1 MQGKK
6 HLKEKLFLQF
16 QLSDRVPEDNF
27 YRRLDK
33 ALDLSFLRIRT
44 SHYYGK
50 EGQVSIDPVVFFKLI
65 LVGYLENLESDRKI
79 IENSRLRLDILY
91 YLGYDL
97 DEELPW
103 HSTLSRTRQ
112 LYGVEVFDALFA
124 EVLRL
129 CVEKGMVLG
138 KRQAVDSAFIKAN
151 ASMDSLVE
159 RQVIEEGQ
167 EYLNKLRE
175 NTDLPQQKVDANRKE
190 EIEPQGRA
198 EKVKQGVP
206 ETESKSPQ
214 YDEHGH
220 MMRPKNISNEKYCS
234 KTDPDARVSTKPG
247 KARQLTYS
255 AQTAVDTKQHVI
267 TGIMADFSDKRDGA
281 SLPEL
286 LDKTSKNLSLV
297 DLNINE
303 VSGDTGY
310 SVARALN
317 YLEDKNITGYIP
329 NHPQFKVEHKGFVY
343 NSALDR
349 FECQK
354 GNKALLPYRFT
365 YQDSERKEQTKVYRS
380 SQTACKNCP
389 LREQCLGPKNK
400 SKKITS
406 TVHRPL
412 YERMHHR
419 MQSKKAKQMIRLRG
433 STVESV
439 LGTLINYRGMRRVR
453 TRGIKQA
460 NKFFIGAAIA
470 YNLKKWLNY
479 NPRPVKSTTVSLKI
493 EKRKQKRELNLSF
506 CFFPLHH
513 PPYKITLYLDKKNLS
528 DPIWRIY
535 SKN

>member
-6 HLKEKLFLQF
+6 QLKEKLFLQF

-33 ALDLSFLRIRT
+33 ALDLSFLRKRT
-44 SHYYGK
+44 KHYYGK
-50 EGQVSIDPVVFFKLI
+50 EGQMSIDPVVFFKLI

-112 LYGVEVFDALFA
+112 LYGIEVFDALFA

-129 CVEKGMVLG
+129 CVEKGMVMG
-138 KRQAVDSAFIKAN
+138 KRQAVDSAYIKAN

-159 RQVIEEGQ
+159 KQVIEEGQ

-175 NTDLPQQKVDANRKE
+175 NTDLPQQKVDARQKE
-190 EIEPQGRA
+190 EIEPRGLAVKA
-198 EKVKQGVP
+198 EQGVP
-206 ETESKSPQ
+206 NAESKSPQ

-220 MMRPKNISNEKYCS
+220 LIRPKNISNEQYYS
-234 KTDPDARVSTKPG
+234 TTDPDARVSTKPG

-255 AQTAVDTKQHVI
+255 AQTAVDTKKHVI
-267 TGIMADFSDKRDGA
+267 TGIIADHSDKRDGA

-286 LDKTSKNLSLV
+286 LDKTRKNLSIN
-297 DLNINE
+297 DLCVEEILA
-303 VSGDTGY
+303 DTGY
-310 SVARALN
+310 SQPNALI
-317 YLEDKNITGYIP
+317 YLEEKNITGYIP
-329 NHPQFKVEHKGFVY
+329 NHPKYKAEHKGFEY
-343 NSALDR
+343 NNALDR

-354 GNKALLPYRFT
+354 GNKALLLYRFT
-365 YQDSERKEQTKVYRS
+365 HRNSRRGHQTKIYRS
-380 SQTACKNCP
+380 SEADCKNCP
-389 LREQCLGPKNK
+389 LREQCLGLKNK
-400 SKKITS
+400 SKKIT
-406 TVHRPL
+406 TTIHKPL
-412 YERMHHR
+412 YDRMHQR
-419 MQSKKAKQMIRLRG
+419 MKSKKAKQMIRLRG

-439 LGTLINYRGMRRVR
+439 LGTLINFRGMRRVR
-453 TRGIKQA
+453 TRGIEQA
-460 NKFFIGAAIA
+460 NKFMIGAATA

-479 NPRPVKSTTVSLKI
+479 NPRHVKTAVASLKI
-493 EKRKQKRELNLSF
+493 EKRKQKSQLNLSF
-506 CFFPLHH
+506 CFFRPYH
-513 PPYKITLYLDKKNLS
+513 PPYRITIYLDKQYLWS
-528 DPIWRIY
+528 PIWHLY

>member
-6 HLKEKLFLQF
+6 QLNEKLFLQF

-33 ALDLSFLRIRT
+33 VLDLSFLRNRT

-50 EGQVSIDPVVFFKLI
+50 EGQASIDPVVFFKLI

-79 IENSRLRLDILY
+79 IEHSRLRLDILY

-112 LYGVEVFDALFA
+112 LYGIEVFEALFA

-138 KRQAVDSAFIKAN
+138 KRQAVDGAFIKAN

-159 RQVIEEGQ
+159 RKVIEDGR
-167 EYLNKLRE
+167 EYLNQLRE
-175 NTDLPQQKVDANRKE
+175 NTDLPQQKDDANRKE
-190 EIEPQGRA
+190 EIESQGQA
-198 EKVKQGVP
+198 DQSEQGVSDV
-206 ETESKSPQ
+206 ESKGEQ
-214 YDEHGH
+214 YDKHGH
-220 MMRPKNISNEKYCS
+220 MIRPKNISNEKYCS
-234 KTDPDARVSTKPG
+234 KTDPDARVSKKRA

-267 TGIMADFSDKRDGA
+267 TGIMADFSDKKDGE
-281 SLPEL
+281 SLPAL
-286 LDKTSKNLSLV
+286 LDITRKNLSRNNLYI
-297 DLNINE
+297 DE
-303 VSGDTGY
+303 VAGDAGF
-310 SVARALN
+310 SVPRALS
-317 YLEDKNITGYIP
+317 YLEEKNITGYIP
-329 NHPQFKVEHKGFVY
+329 NPPQYKAKHEGFEY

-365 YQDSERKEQTKVYRS
+365 YHDSRRGHQTKNYRS
-380 SQTACKNCP
+380 SETDCKNCP
-389 LREQCLGPKNK
+389 FRVQCLGLKNK
-400 SKKITS
+400 SKTIT
-406 TVHRPL
+406 TTIHKPL
-412 YERMHHR
+412 YDRMHQR
-419 MQSKKAKQMIRLRG
+419 METKKARKMIRLRG
-433 STVESV
+433 STVEAV
-439 LGTLINYRGMRRVR
+439 LGTLINFRGMRRVR

-460 NKFFIGAAIA
+460 NKFMMGAATA

-479 NPRPVKSTTVSLKI
+479 NPRHVKSAVASLKI
-493 EKRKQKRELNLSF
+493 EKRKQKSKLNLSF
-506 CFFPLHH
+506 CLFRPYH
-513 PPYKITLYLDKKNLS
+513 PPYTITLYLDKKNLS

>member
-6 HLKEKLFLQF
+6 QLNEKLFLQF

-33 ALDLSFLRIRT
+33 ALDLSFLRKRT
-44 SHYYGK
+44 RQYYGK

-79 IENSRLRLDILY
+79 IEHSRLRLDILY

-112 LYGVEVFDALFA
+112 LYGIEVFDALFA

-138 KRQAVDSAFIKAN
+138 KRQAVDSAYIKAN

-159 RQVIEEGQ
+159 RKVIEDGR

-175 NTDLPQQKVDANRKE
+175 NTDIPPQMVDDNRKE

-198 EKVKQGVP
+198 DKADQEAPDAELKG
-206 ETESKSPQ
+206 PQ

-220 MMRPKNISNEKYCS
+220 LIRPKNISNEKYYS
-234 KTDPDARVSTKPG
+234 KTDPDARVSKKPG
-247 KARQLTYS
+247 KARQLTYT

-281 SLPEL
+281 SLPEI
-286 LDKTSKNLSLV
+286 LDKASQNLSMF
-297 DLNINE
+297 DLKIDE
-303 VSGDTGY
+303 LLGDTGY
-310 SVARALN
+310 SVARALE

-329 NHPQFKVEHKGFVY
+329 NHPQYKQEHKGFEY

-349 FECQK
+349 FECQR
-354 GNKALLPYRFT
+354 GNRAFLPYRFT
-365 YQDSERKEQTKVYRS
+365 YHDSERTEQTKVYRS
-380 SQTACKNCP
+380 SQTDCKNCP

-406 TVHRPL
+406 TVYRPL

-419 MQSKKAKQMIRLRG
+419 MQSKKAKRMIRLRG
-433 STVESV
+433 STVEAV

-460 NKFFIGAAIA
+460 NKFIVGAAIA
-470 YNLKKWLNY
+470 YNLKKWLSY
-479 NPRPVKSTTVSLKI
+479 NPRPGKSAEASLKI
-493 EKRKQKRELNLSF
+493 EKRKQKNRLNLSF
-506 CFFPLHH
+506 SFFRPYH
-513 PPYKITLYLDKKNLS
+513 PPYRITLHLEKNVGPTKFGIL
-528 DPIWRIY
+528 
-535 SKN
+535 NFQN